1 MEYRLIAFEKELH
14 IGLVLN
20 EVQKNMLLLI
30 LGKSKKLLVLWLK
43 STRIN
48 NCQERSTPSFFVKL
62 C

>member
-30 LGKSKKLLVLWLK
+30 LGKSKKLLVL
-43 STRIN
+43 
-48 NCQERSTPSFFVKL
+48 
-62 C
+62 